1 MTPTLL
7 WFRRDLRLQ
16 DHAALTAALARGGP
30 VIAVFICDAQVETLG
45 SAPKWRLGQGIA
57 ALQKAVADKGNRL
70 ILRRGAAI
78 DVIPKLVEETG
89 ATAVY
94 WQRSYD
100 PASQARDAEVK
111 AFLSAMGLEAK
122 SFKGHLLFEPWT
134 VQTKLGGFYKVYT
147 PLWKAVRGREV
158 PEPLPAPTRIPGP
171 ETYPSSEALG
181 AWGLGRAMQRGAA
194 IVERYARVGA
204 DLAQERLAEF
214 TSGALRHYGEG
225 RDIPGEDGT
234 SKLAENLALGEI
246 TPAQCWHAGQ
256 AELNRGNPGA
266 EIFLKELVWREFA
279 YHLLHHTPQ
288 ILTRNWKPAWDAFP
302 WSEEASSAKFTAWKT
317 GRTGLEFIDAAM
329 RELYVTGTMHNRGRM
344 IVASYL
350 TKHLMTHWRLGQAWF
365 EDCLIDWD
373 PASNATGWQWAAG
386 SGPDAAPYF
395 RVFNPETQIEK
406 FDADRRYRKMW
417 IAEGQANPPASA
429 LQYFDAIPSSWTL
442 SAQSAYP
449 APIVSAKDG
458 REIALSFYKTRDF

>member
-1 MTPTLL
+1 
-7 WFRRDLRLQ
+7 
-16 DHAALTAALARGGP
+16 
-30 VIAVFICDAQVETLG
+30 
-45 SAPKWRLGQGIA
+45 
-57 ALQKAVADKGNRL
+57 
-70 ILRRGAAI
+70 
-78 DVIPKLVEETG
+78 
-89 ATAVY
+89 
-94 WQRSYD
+94 
-100 PASQARDAEVK
+100 
-111 AFLSAMGLEAK
+111 MGLEAK

-147 PLWKAVRGREV
+147 PLWRAVCGREV
-158 PEPLPAPTRIPGP
+158 PEPLPEPGRIPGP
-171 ETYPSSEALG
+171 EIYPNSEALG
-181 AWGLGRAMQRGAA
+181 AWDLGRDMQRGAA
-194 IVERYARVGA
+194 IVAQYARVGA

-214 TSGALRHYGEG
+214 TRGALRHYGER

-246 TPAQCWHAGQ
+246 TPAQCWHAAQ
-256 AELNRGNPGA
+256 AEWERGNPGA
-266 EIFLKELVWREFA
+266 EIFRKELVWREFA

-288 ILTRNWKPAWDAFP
+288 ILTQNWKPDWDAFP
-302 WSEEASSAKFTAWKT
+302 WSEDASSAKFTAWKT

-373 PASNATGWQWAAG
+373 PASNAMGWQWAAG

-406 FDADRRYRKMW
+406 FDPDRRYRKMW
-417 IAEGQANPPASA
+417 IAEGQANPPPSA
-429 LQYFDAIPSSWTL
+429 QQYFEAVPRSWGL
-442 SAQSAYP
+442 SAQNAYP

-458 REIALSFYKTRDF
+458 RDIALSSYKTRDF

>member
-147 PLWKAVRGREV
+147 PLWKAVRCREV

-171 ETYPSSEALG
+171 GTYPSSEALG
-181 AWGLGRAMQRGAA
+181 VWGLGRAMQRGAA

-234 SKLAENLALGEI
+234 SKLAENLALGE
-246 TPAQCWHAGQ
+246 
-256 AELNRGNPGA
+256 
-266 EIFLKELVWREFA
+266 
-279 YHLLHHTPQ
+279 
-288 ILTRNWKPAWDAFP
+288 
-302 WSEEASSAKFTAWKT
+302 
-317 GRTGLEFIDAAM
+317 
-329 RELYVTGTMHNRGRM
+329 
-344 IVASYL
+344 
-350 TKHLMTHWRLGQAWF
+350 
-365 EDCLIDWD
+365 
-373 PASNATGWQWAAG
+373 
-386 SGPDAAPYF
+386 
-395 RVFNPETQIEK
+395 
-406 FDADRRYRKMW
+406 
-417 IAEGQANPPASA
+417 
-429 LQYFDAIPSSWTL
+429 
-442 SAQSAYP
+442 
-449 APIVSAKDG
+449 
-458 REIALSFYKTRDF
+458 